1 MKAIAITN
9 KGIEDIAA
17 LEVKEL
23 IGADS
28 KITETVV
35 SFEASQQDLALL
47 CYKAQ
52 SLARVLEFITEI
64 EVNNFDDFDKFEKLD
79 FKGKGSFVVR
89 CLRVGEHDFSSQDVD
104 KRVGEII
111 FNKTKR
117 KVDLTNADVIYFIYI
132 YENKAYLGID
142 YSGVDLSKRE
152 YKVFTSP
159 KALKATITYAL
170 IRIADYKSKEV
181 LLDTFSLSGEVPI
194 EAAMLVSGFPVNFYN
209 KEKLAFNKFLK
220 FDFNKVDKKIKKS
233 KTKVYCYDPLLRNT
247 KAAQKNAKI
256 AGIDKQLNF
265 GRADIEWL
273 DTKFKKN
280 SVDKIV
286 AQIPEPSQSVNE
298 KDVEK
303 LYKEFFYQIEFI
315 LKKGGTITA
324 IARNPSLFKKMA
336 DKFEVINERKVS
348 IGQDVINV
356 VVLKKK

>member
-247 KAAQKNAKI
+247 KAV
-256 AGIDKQLNF
+256 
-265 GRADIEWL
+265 
-273 DTKFKKN
+273 KKTL
-280 SVDKIV
+280 
-286 AQIPEPSQSVNE
+286 
-298 KDVEK
+298 K
-303 LYKEFFYQIEFI
+303 LLE
-315 LKKGGTITA
+315 LT
-324 IARNPSLFKKMA
+324 S
-336 DKFEVINERKVS
+336 S
-348 IGQDVINV
+348 
-356 VVLKKK
+356 